1 LTLFLPHP
9 TRACAD
15 ASVGGALSHKKATP
29 CLASLSL
36 GNHPLRTL
44 KKCNNWSI
52 ADMHSRAAARARL
65 ACRGTAK
72 TVALAVTNQSS
83 FSSLMADL
91 KEKFD
96 TKDENSSGVLL
107 HEYLKFTMTENNTQD
122 HCISYAK
129 LVQDLAEQVPAIVP
143 PCPVQHKIFVDSLH
157 ERFRI
162 LKTLE
167 RKTKSADLRA
177 LFLDVT

>member
-1 LTLFLPHP
+1 
-9 TRACAD
+9 
-15 ASVGGALSHKKATP
+15 
-29 CLASLSL
+29 
-36 GNHPLRTL
+36 
-44 KKCNNWSI
+44 
-52 ADMHSRAAARARL
+52 
-65 ACRGTAK
+65 
-72 TVALAVTNQSS
+72 
-83 FSSLMADL
+83 MADL

-177 LFLDVT
+177 LFLDVTSFARDEGIESKHSDMKLTLPTLHSPLLASVLTALFVTDTHQE